1 MKNSWQEQ
9 FPIDL
14 QPTMEQMKE
23 YVTDTYFEK
32 LLDYLTVEYQ
42 PKFSIEYSKEKG
54 RFGGWHVKAK
64 KYGGNIGTI
73 YFLDDNARMMVVV
86 SDLYQ
91 EELAENI
98 ASMSQSVQQTFKED
112 KPVMGGHWFVVEL
125 TSEQAFT
132 DLKYLI
138 TLRIRKLQ
146 KK

>member
-1 MKNSWQEQ
+1 
-9 FPIDL
+9 
-14 QPTMEQMKE
+14 MKE
-23 YVTDTYFEK
+23 YVTATYFEK
-32 LLDYLTVEYQ
+32 LMDYLTVEYQ

-98 ASMSQSVQQTFKED
+98 ASMSQSVQQTFKRTNQLWAVTGLSLNLLPS
-112 KPVMGGHWFVVEL
+112 KHL
-125 TSEQAFT
+125 
-132 DLKYLI
+132 LI
-138 TLRIRKLQ
+138 LNI
-146 KK
+146 